1 MDWTGAERD
10 GGAWPHRRALRTFRL
25 EVLRLHLEQVRL
37 LAPRG
42 RHSKTTLVAAHILKT
57 ARISQTLL
65 RFSRPLPTYSPTSAH
80 ASPSQTFN
88 HIGTNAKTR
97 RVRRTLR
104 AKDEAAV
111 PVRSAL

>member
-65 RFSRPLPTYSPTSAH
+65 RFSRPIPNVLADISATH
-80 ASPSQTFN
+80 L
-88 HIGTNAKTR
+88 
-97 RVRRTLR
+97 RVRPSTI
-104 AKDEAAV
+104 
-111 PVRSAL
+111 SALMRRRGAYGERCGRKMK